1 MSGAPFLQALSP
13 KPDVW
18 RPGEFPFTI
27 PAFVEPFS
35 MRFSTAVT
43 FLIGENGS
51 GKSTL
56 LEAIADKCGFQRE
69 GGNRNHSRVLIETE
83 ESALA
88 RALTLS
94 WRRKTAQGFF
104 LRAESFFRFAAYVDE
119 LQREDRFKESYDP
132 YGGKSLLAQS
142 HGESFL
148 ALFQHKFRSGLFLLD
163 EPEAALSPQRQLAL
177 LARIHDLEAG
187 GNAQFLIATH
197 SPILF
202 SYPGATVLEIGEQE
216 IRPVDYR
223 ETEHY
228 QLTRRFLE
236 SPERYFRHLFAANDD
251 EAEP

>member
-13 KPDVW
+13 RPEAW

-27 PAFVEPFS
+27 PAFAQPFS
-35 MRFSTAVT
+35 LRLSSAVT
-43 FLIGENGS
+43 FFVGENGS

-56 LEAIADKCGFQRE
+56 LEAIADKCGFHRE

-88 RALTLS
+88 RALMLS

-119 LQREDRFKESYDP
+119 LQREDGESLIP
-132 YGGKSLLAQS
+132 YGGTSLLQQS

-251 EAEP
+251 EGEP